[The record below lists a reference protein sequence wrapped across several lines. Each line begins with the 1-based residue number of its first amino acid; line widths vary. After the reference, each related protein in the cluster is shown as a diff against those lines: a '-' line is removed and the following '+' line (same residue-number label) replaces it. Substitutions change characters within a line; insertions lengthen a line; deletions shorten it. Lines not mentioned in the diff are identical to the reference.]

1 MAKVNVSELDI
12 FYISYDEPNAEEHW
26 ADLLNKVPWA
36 KRVHGVKGFDA
47 AHKECA
53 KQSETDRFITV
64 DGDNI
69 VMDDFF
75 DQELDFPEKDNDG
88 NDISQS
94 IFSWNA
100 KNILNGLVYGNGGLK
115 CWPKEYTLGINTH
128 EAATD
133 GEGMEFCWK
142 LNYIQM
148 NDIFSEVHQT
158 ASPFQ
163 AFRAGFREGVKLSLD
178 QGTRVAPHVF
188 HDKIWYGNFNRL
200 NVWCNIGTDVDNGW
214 WAIYGARLGCKMT
227 VLSDWDTNQIS
238 DYDWFKGFFEET
250 KNNIESDEH
259 LIQLVNEL
267 GEEINE
273 EVQGMM
279 LFEPNDQMSKFFKAT
294 FVNPKRWG
302 AMITERQ
309 IQDLLEKGLIGNS

>member
-1 MAKVNVSELDI
+1 MAKIDVTELDI
-12 FYISYDEPNAEEHW
+12 FYISYDEPNCEENW

-47 AHKECA
+47 AHKACA
-53 KQSETDRFITV
+53 EQSETDRFITV

-69 VMDDFF
+69 VMDEFF
-75 DQELDFPEKDNDG
+75 NQELDFPEKDHDG
-88 NDISQS
+88 NDISES

-100 KNILNGLVYGNGGLK
+100 KNLLNGLVYGNGGLK

-178 QGTRVAPHVF
+178 QGTRVSPHVF

-200 NVWCNIGTDVDNGW
+200 NVWCNIGTDVENGW

-227 VLSDWDTNQIS
+227 VLNDWDTNQIS
-238 DYDWFKGFFEET
+238 DYDWFKGFFEDT

-259 LIQLVNEL
+259 LRKLVNEL

-279 LFEPNDQMSKFFKAT
+279 LFEPNDQMSKFFKTT

-309 IQDLLEKGLIGNS
+309 IQDLLEKGLIGT

>member
-1 MAKVNVSELDI
+1 MAKIDVTELDI
-12 FYISYDEPNAEEHW
+12 FYISYDEPNCEENW

-47 AHKECA
+47 AHKACA
-53 KQSETDRFITV
+53 EQSETDRFITV

-69 VMDDFF
+69 VMDEFF
-75 DQELDFPEKDNDG
+75 NQALEFPEKDYDG
-88 NDISQS
+88 NDISES

-100 KNILNGLVYGNGGLK
+100 KNLLNGLVYGNGGLK

-178 QGTRVAPHVF
+178 QGARVSPHVF

-227 VLSDWDTNQIS
+227 VLTDWDTNQIS

-250 KNNIESDEH
+250 KSSIESDEH
-259 LIQLVNEL
+259 LKQLVNEL

-279 LFEPNDQMSKFFKAT
+279 LFEPNDQMSKFFKTT

-309 IQDLLEKGLIGNS
+309 IQDLLEQGLIGT